1 MKPSTPTAHM
11 HHVHLFAT
19 DIDVTVNWYVSN
31 LGATVA
37 FDGQFGGARNVFMHV
52 GNGRINLYDQ
62 AVRDGGGGAYH
73 HIGIQTDDLAALY
86 ARLKANDVKFRSE
99 IREFGNWRYVMCPAP
114 DDVLLELFQI
124 DVDAMPTELAQ
135 FFTP

>member
-1 MKPSTPTAHM
+1 MTLPCALWPAQF
-11 HHVHLFAT
+11 HVV
-19 DIDVTVNWYVSN
+19 DVHDASS
-31 LGATVA
+31 
-37 FDGQFGGARNVFMHV
+37 
-52 GNGRINLYDQ
+52 
-62 AVRDGGGGAYH
+62 DGGGGAYH

-86 ARLKANDVKFRSE
+86 ARLKANDVKFRSD